1 MYSMKVSLDKTL
13 TKLIIVSNSC
23 FRDRLMITLFKTK
36 SEQDQFL
43 ETRHMPAY
51 SQCVLGFKSR
61 P

>member
-1 MYSMKVSLDKTL
+1 MKVSLDKTL
-13 TKLIIVSNSC
+13 TKLIIVSNSW